1 MNLNEFLEIIR
12 RNPESVS
19 FSDCIETIDENYAF
33 KPTAF
38 KNGDT
43 YNEAGQNNGSC
54 KVIAFAQRN
63 GLTEEQ
69 TLYCFG
75 TYYRNDVL
83 KNPDSDDH
91 QNIRN
96 FMKYGWDGIAF
107 EGDALS

>member
-1 MNLNEFLEIIR
+1 MNLEEFLSKINAEPTR
-12 RNPESVS
+12 VS
-19 FSDCIETIDENYAF
+19 FSDTLDAIEANYTF

-54 KVIAFAQRN
+54 KIFAFAQKHN
-63 GLTEEQ
+63 LTAYQ
-69 TLYCFG
+69 TLHCFG

-83 KNPDSDDH
+83 NNPEGDDH

-96 FMKYGWDGIAF
+96 FIKYGWEGVEF
-107 EGDALS
+107 EGEALG

>member
-1 MNLNEFLEIIR
+1 MNLEEFLSKINEEPAR
-12 RNPESVS
+12 VS
-19 FSDCIETIDENYAF
+19 FADTLDAIEANYTF

-54 KVIAFAQRN
+54 KIFAFAQKHQ
-63 GLTEEQ
+63 LTAEQ

-83 KNPDSDDH
+83 NNPDGDDH

-96 FMKYGWDGIAF
+96 FIKYGWDGIEF
-107 EGDALS
+107 EGEALV